1 MMSST
6 ISDLVADGSW
16 GTIPAPSA
24 ELVEAWKPVA
34 TAGGV
39 DPLGVFTGESY
50 DAMALIILASQAVNS
65 AGTSGG
71 AAMAEQVMKIANAP
85 GIQCHVGKLGD
96 CLKYISGGLEVD
108 YVGAIGV
115 ELTAVGEQMG
125 SYAEQEVIA
134 GEFTVVGSH

>member
-1 MMSST
+1 M
-6 ISDLVADGSW
+6 
-16 GTIPAPSA
+16 PAPSA